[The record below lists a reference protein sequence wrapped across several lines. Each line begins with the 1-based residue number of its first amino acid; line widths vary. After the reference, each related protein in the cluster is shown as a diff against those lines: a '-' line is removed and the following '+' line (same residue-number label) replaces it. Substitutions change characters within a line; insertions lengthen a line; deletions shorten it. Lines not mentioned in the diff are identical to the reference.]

1 MIIAGGYD
9 KHVFYGN
16 SIEIHRQDEECTIF
30 MMKDDSG
37 TGVMTSYDVFP
48 GIKLM
53 YNDFQMKSCFSEFR
67 PYAQML
73 TIDHCREGRIECEVQ
88 NGSYMYLDEG
98 DLQIST
104 KNHPDQTFGF
114 PLNEYRGITIGI
126 YLDEAMKA
134 SASIFEPFSV
144 DLRLLCAKFCNED
157 RSFLMRTT
165 EPIRQ
170 IFTALYAVPELIR
183 IPYFR
188 IKIIEL
194 LLILSAVD
202 VSEDGESRPYF
213 PKKQVETV
221 KVIMDYIRNHLD
233 RHMTLQDL
241 SSRFNISQT
250 AMKLCFKAI
259 YGQSIY
265 AYLRKYR
272 IERAAYLLRHSD
284 DTITIIAGKV
294 GYSNPS
300 KFAAAFKAIKGMTPA
315 MYQKDV
321 VRMEHTQ
328 TDWSG

>member
-1 MIIAGGYD
+1 
-9 KHVFYGN
+9 
-16 SIEIHRQDEECTIF
+16 

-37 TGVMTSYDVFP
+37 TGIMTSYDVFP

-53 YNDFQMKSCFSEFR
+53 YNDFQMESCFSEFR
-67 PYAQML
+67 SNIQML
-73 TIDHCREGRIECEVQ
+73 TINYCREGRIECEVQ

-98 DLQIST
+98 DLRISM
-104 KNHPDQTFGF
+104 KHHPDQMFGF
-114 PLNEYRGITIGI
+114 PLNEYRGMTISI
-126 YLDEAMKA
+126 YLDEAMGP

-157 RSFLMRTT
+157 RSFLMRAK

-170 IFTALYAVPELIR
+170 IFSELYAVSEPIQ

-194 LLILSAVD
+194 LLILSAID

-221 KVIMDYIRNHLD
+221 KAIMEYIRTHLD
-233 RHMTLQDL
+233 QHMTLQDL

-265 AYLRKYR
+265 AYLRNYR
-272 IERAAYLLRHSD
+272 MERAAYLLRNSD

-300 KFAAAFKAIKGMTPA
+300 KFAEAFKAIKGMTPVR
-315 MYQKDV
+315 YQKDV